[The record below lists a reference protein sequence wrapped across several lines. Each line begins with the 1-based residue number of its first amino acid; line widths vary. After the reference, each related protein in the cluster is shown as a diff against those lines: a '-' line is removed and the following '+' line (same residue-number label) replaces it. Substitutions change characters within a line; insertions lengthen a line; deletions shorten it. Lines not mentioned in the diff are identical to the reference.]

1 MYIQDREVAQ
11 FFQVDYPHND
21 QPAIEGL
28 SRKLFQNSDENDG
41 IVLL

>member
-11 FFQVDYPHND
+11 FFQVDPHND
-21 QPAIEGL
+21 QPIIEGL